1 MNLNIAGWD
10 NYNRLAP
17 ALAPAPGGEVRPD
30 HVDGVNSLG
39 LTSPPSSNIN

>member
-10 NYNRLAP
+10 NYNR
-17 ALAPAPGGEVRPD
+17 LAPAPGGEVRPD